1 MNQIRQLRTARGL
14 SQKDLGEILNVSQQ
28 TISRYEEST
37 SNIPNDVLIKLSQF
51 FQISIEYLLAK
62 TPAPQYSTNVTES
75 FRKKDNILDLYQSL
89 DEINQQTML
98 ILGNRLLDVQMHLNS
113 EIGNLKK
120 ELTKEICSEYVDKY
134 YL

>member
-1 MNQIRQLRTARGL
+1 MNKIRELRTSRGL
-14 SQKDLGEILNVSQQ
+14 SQKDLGSIINVSQQ
-28 TISRYEEST
+28 TISRYEQT
-37 SNIPNDVLIKLSQF
+37 NSNIPNDVLIKLSQF

-62 TPAPQYSTNVTES
+62 NPEPKYNTRVTES

-98 ILGNRLLDVQMHLNS
+98 LLGNRLLDVQTHLNT

-120 ELTKEICSEYVDKY
+120 ELTEEIYSEYINKY
-134 YL
+134 HI

>member
-1 MNQIRQLRTARGL
+1 MNRIRELRTSHGL
-14 SQKDLGEILNVSQQ
+14 SQKNLGAIINVSQQ
-28 TISRYEEST
+28 TISRYEQPN

-62 TPAPQYSTNVTES
+62 NPTPKYNTHVTES
-75 FRKKDNILDLYQSL
+75 FRKKNNILDLYQSL

-98 ILGNRLLDVQMHLNS
+98 ILGNRLLDVQTHLNT

-120 ELTKEICSEYVDKY
+120 ELTEEIYSEYVDKY